1 MKKGI
6 LVLGVLIFIF
16 SLHACAVPQQINF
29 QGRLVSSDATPITSN
44 VSVTFDLY
52 DDVTSG
58 NKISTETR
66 SVTPNSNGAFSVL
79 LGFNPSTFDES
90 DRWIGVKVGTDSEMT
105 PRQKFAA
112 VPYAFYAIT
121 AESVVGGNYV
131 SKTGDKMTGK
141 LTIEVSSGGAAE
153 IGGGNVASGD
163 NSVAMGLDSTASGPN
178 AIAVGNNTRATGE
191 ASIAMGDSTRALWA
205 YSAAMGDS
213 TTASGYA
220 STAMG
225 SFTSASGSRSTA
237 IGYFTTASGD
247 TSTAM
252 GYWTT
257 AQPYASLAIGR
268 YNVVSGTPGSWV
280 DTEPVFIIGNG
291 ASAGSPSNA
300 LTVLKN
306 GNVGI
311 GTTEPVAKLDVN
323 GTAKIAKVLTEAKT
337 SLTTT
342 DFGKTITA
350 AGAQTITL
358 PDISATDIGA
368 TFTIVKLG
376 TDTVTIDAVGSDVIA
391 GSTAGGGICNNSAAE
406 TFANITIQVAAD
418 NKWIIVGGHGT
429 WTTF

>member
-1 MKKGI
+1 MKKAI
-6 LVLGVLIFIF
+6 FLLGVLMFIL
-16 SLHACAVPQQINF
+16 SLHAHAIPQQINF

-44 VSVTFDLY
+44 VSVTFNLY

-58 NKISTETR
+58 NKISTETI

-90 DRWIGVKVGTDSEMT
+90 DRWIEVQVQSET
-105 PRQKFAA
+105 LSPRSRIVS
-112 VPYAFYAIT
+112 VPYAYRAIT
-121 AESVVGGNYV
+121 AESLSGAGAGAYV
-131 SKTGDKMTGK
+131 LRGGDKM
-141 LTIEVSSGGAAE
+141 
-153 IGGGNVASGD
+153 
-163 NSVAMGLDSTASGPN
+163 
-178 AIAVGNNTRATGE
+178 
-191 ASIAMGDSTRALWA
+191 
-205 YSAAMGDS
+205 
-213 TTASGYA
+213 
-220 STAMG
+220 
-225 SFTSASGSRSTA
+225 SGSLT
-237 IGYFTTASGD
+237 
-247 TSTAM
+247 
-252 GYWTT
+252 
-257 AQPYASLAIGR
+257 LE
-268 YNVVSGTPGSWV
+268 GSANLLV
-280 DTEPVFIIGNG
+280 NG
-291 ASAGSPSNA
+291 
-300 LTVLKN
+300 KI
-306 GNVGI
+306 GI